1 MNRWGRLFSVS
12 IFGASHG
19 EVVGVMIEGCPP
31 GLALENSSFYADLE
45 RRKGC
50 KTKGTTPR
58 KEGDEPHII
67 AGVFNGFTTGA
78 PIVITFENKN
88 IRPEDYEKLRA
99 IPRPSHADW
108 VAHEKFFG
116 YEDYRG
122 GGAFSARLTVALV
135 AAGVIAKK
143 LLKGVAIQS
152 QVTAIGGIADI
163 EAGLNK
169 AIQAK
174 DSIGG
179 IIETQI
185 TGVPAGWGEPFFES
199 LESSLAQM
207 MFAIPAVRGI
217 EFGAGFA
224 AADMMGLEHNDAI
237 TNEKG
242 TTQTNHA
249 GGIVGGISN
258 GNPIVFRIAVK
269 PAASTPQPQE
279 SWNWETQQMEQFS
292 IKGRHDL
299 CVALRAPVIVEA
311 AAAIVLLD
319 HCWIQ
324 ESRKNAHQKL
334 SS

>member
-50 KTKGTTPR
+50 ETKGTTPR
-58 KEGDEPHII
+58 KEGDIPHII

-143 LLKGVAIQS
+143 LLKGVSIQS

-224 AADMMGLEHNDAI
+224 AANMMGLEHNDAI
-237 TNEKG
+237 TNEAG

-324 ESRKNAHQKL
+324 ENRKNAHQKL